1 MSEPVPPAPANS
13 SPNRSL
19 LTETA
24 PEDRVPVAQKLAI
37 AAGEISSIGRQSVD
51 NLALPFYNVCLG
63 VSPVLVTAVLSIAR
77 LLDAFTDPLAGSIS
91 DNTQTRWG
99 RRKPFLLV
107 ASIVCGL
114 TLPLVWMPSRGWTE
128 IQSFAYFFVTLLLYF
143 GVYSF
148 FNVPLIALALEAT
161 PDYKERTRVVAY
173 KGLVVQCMGLLGS
186 WLFAI
191 TQLGFFRDTIHGA
204 RWIGLGMGLLVMVTG
219 LIPVILVREG
229 YRKITVTKKRMPFW
243 QGIRVTFMNR
253 SFVLLSAI
261 AMGAKMS
268 GPLVQA
274 LGLYILIYYVYGGDT
289 KAAAKAAGLFGTVLQ
304 LTTIACIPLVTYLA
318 NRWGK
323 IRALEICLWILIVGS
338 ISKWITYKPENPYY
352 ILVTAVLIAPGQAAF
367 FAIIRSIVA
376 DICDADELQ
385 TGMRREGMYGA
396 MHSWIEKALGSL
408 AVLLTGTVIVLVG
421 FHQEAG
427 AHQAPH
433 ALTMMRA
440 AFVFIPV
447 VAVSLALVALRY
459 FPLTPA
465 RTFEIRQELERRRGK
480 TR

>member
-1 MSEPVPPAPANS
+1 MSEQVPPPPAN
-13 SPNRSL
+13 PPPTRTL
-19 LTETA
+19 LTETTA
-24 PEDRVPVAQKLAI
+24 EDRVPVPQKLAI

-51 NLALPFYNVCLG
+51 HLALPFYNVALG

-91 DNTQTRWG
+91 DNAHTRWG

-107 ASIVCGL
+107 AAIICGL
-114 TLPLVWMPSRGWTE
+114 TLPLVWMPGRNWSELQYFG
-128 IQSFAYFFVTLLLYF
+128 YFFATLLLYF

-173 KGLVVQCMGLLGS
+173 KGLVVQGIGLLGS

-191 TQLGFFRDTIHGA
+191 TQLDFFRDTIHGA
-204 RWIGLGMGLLVMVTG
+204 RWIGLGMGLLVMTTG
-219 LIPVILVREG
+219 LIPVMLVREG
-229 YRKITVTKKRMPFW
+229 YRKISVAKKRMPFM
-243 QGIRVTFMNR
+243 QGVRITFMNR
-253 SFVLLSAI
+253 SFVLLGVI

-274 LGLYILIYYVYGGDT
+274 LGLYILIYYVHGGDMKT
-289 KAAAKAAGLFGTVLQ
+289 AAKTAGIFGTVLQ

-318 NRWGK
+318 NRLGK
-323 IRALEICLWILIVGS
+323 IRALEICLWILIAGS
-338 ISKWITYKPENPYY
+338 FSKWFTYQPEHPYF
-352 ILVTAVLIAPGQAAF
+352 IVVTAVMIAPGQAAF
-367 FAIIRSIVA
+367 FAIIRSIIA

-427 AHQAPH
+427 ANQTPH
-433 ALTMMRA
+433 AIFMMRA
-440 AFVFIPV
+440 SFVIIPV

-465 RTFEIRQELERRRGK
+465 RTFEIRQELEKRRG
-480 TR
+480 TNR